1 VVLHY
6 GTGSPHAHPS
16 GTYGGGSGSAD
27 VEDTHA
33 PGKVVYR
40 VTGVA
45 VDSSGWVAESPPVYV
60 CLTDGFVGPCG

>member
-1 VVLHY
+1 MTTRPRKPAP
-6 GTGSPHAHPS
+6 GTP
-16 GTYGGGSGSAD
+16 
-27 VEDTHA
+27 A

-60 CLTDGFVGPCG
+60 CLAGNNVGPCA